1 MTNNKYNIPEEK
13 PKDTYDKIL
22 PENGAGGLFS
32 ENGFDEMQKSQ
43 NHEIGFKL
51 FRACYWFMYFF
62 SMSAFVYAT
71 NDNDT
76 AFTVYSIA
84 LMAAASVFHIVYSAK
99 LSAKGVMNPTYAA
112 AMGKPASATVYV
124 IVLILGL
131 MSVVYTSNPI
141 SVVILIMPGIM
152 VLCDCFF
159 ARRNNK
165 VLEKMLKE
173 NEEE

>member
-1 MTNNKYNIPEEK
+1 MTNNEYNVPEEQS
-13 PKDTYDKIL
+13 KDMYDKIL
-22 PENGAGGLFS
+22 PENGAGDLFS
-32 ENGFDEMQKSQ
+32 EDGVDEMQKSQ
-43 NHEIGFKL
+43 NYEIGFKL

-62 SMSAFVYAT
+62 SMSAFIYAV
-71 NDNDT
+71 NANDT

-84 LMAAASVFHIVYSAK
+84 LMAAASIFHIVYSAK
-99 LSAKGVMNPTYAA
+99 VSVKGVMNPKYAA
-112 AMGKPASATVYV
+112 AMGKPGSAAVYV

-131 MSVVYTSNPI
+131 MSMAYTSKPI
-141 SVVILIMPGIM
+141 SAAMLIMPGIM

-173 NEEE
+173 TEEE